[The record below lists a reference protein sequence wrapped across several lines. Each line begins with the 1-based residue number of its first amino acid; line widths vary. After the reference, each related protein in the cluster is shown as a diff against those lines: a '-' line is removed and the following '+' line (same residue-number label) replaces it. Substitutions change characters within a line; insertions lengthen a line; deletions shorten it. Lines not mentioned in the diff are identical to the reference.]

1 MATPGMRFCHGY
13 YDNNSV
19 VGSIDFWFEWLC
31 NFTQKGTMMT
41 LRTPVQTRSKLPD
54 VGTTIFTVI
63 GQLSAEHNAIN
74 LSQGA
79 PNFSCD
85 AGLIAGVTRAMQEGH
100 NQYAAMTG
108 LRTLKER
115 IADKI
120 ATLYGTRYDVDREVL
135 ITASASEGLYS
146 AISGLVHPGDEVIY
160 FEPSFD
166 SYAPIVRLQG
176 ATPVAIKLTV
186 PDFKVNWDEVSAAIT
201 SRTRM
206 IIVNSPH
213 NPSGQVFSKE
223 DLAHLARLTS
233 NTDIVI
239 LSDEVYEHVVFD
251 GEPHHG
257 MATHPELAQRSVI
270 ISSFGKTYHVT
281 GWRVGYCVAPCELM
295 EEICKVHQFLM
306 FSADTPMQY
315 AFAEHMNDPQ
325 TWLSLAP
332 FYQRKRDLLQ
342 TLLAESPFRLLPS
355 AGSFFLLAD
364 YSHFSDESDSE
375 LVKRLIVEYGVA
387 TIPLSA
393 FYTDG
398 TDNKLIRLS
407 FAKDEA
413 TLRAGAQALCRV
425 KPR

>member
-1 MATPGMRFCHGY
+1 
-13 YDNNSV
+13 
-19 VGSIDFWFEWLC
+19 
-31 NFTQKGTMMT
+31 MT
-41 LRTPVQTRSKLPD
+41 LRTPVKTRSKLPD

-63 GQLSAEHNAIN
+63 GQLSAQHNAIN

-85 AGLIAGVTRAMQEGH
+85 PQLISGVTRAMQADH
-100 NQYAAMTG
+100 NQYAPMTG
-108 LRTLKER
+108 LRPLKTR
-115 IADKI
+115 IAEKI
-120 ATLYGTRYDVDREVL
+120 SDLYGTQYDVDSEIL

-176 ATPVAIKLTV
+176 ATPIAIKLTV
-186 PDFKVNWDEVSAAIT
+186 PDFAVNWDEVRAAIT
-201 SRTRM
+201 PRTRM
-206 IIVNSPH
+206 IIINTPH
-213 NPSGQVFSKE
+213 NPSGQVFSAD
-223 DLAHLARLTS
+223 DLQQLAALTR

-251 GEPHHG
+251 EQPHHG
-257 MATHPELAQRSVI
+257 MATHPQLAQRSVI

-281 GWRVGYCVAPCELM
+281 GWRVGYCVAPSELM
-295 EEICKVHQFLM
+295 DEIVKVHQFLM

-315 AFAEHMNDPQ
+315 AFAEHMTDPQ
-325 TWLSLAP
+325 T
-332 FYQRKRDLLQ
+332 
-342 TLLAESPFRLLPS
+342 
-355 AGSFFLLAD
+355 
-364 YSHFSDESDSE
+364 SHFSDESDSE
-375 LVKRLIVEYGVA
+375 MVKRLITDYGVA

>member
-1 MATPGMRFCHGY
+1 MA
-13 YDNNSV
+13 
-19 VGSIDFWFEWLC
+19 
-31 NFTQKGTMMT
+31 
-41 LRTPVQTRSKLPD
+41 LRSAVRTRSKLPD

-63 GQLSAEHNAIN
+63 GQLSAEYNAIN

-85 AGLIAGVTRAMQEGH
+85 TRLIDGVTRAMSEGH
-100 NQYAAMTG
+100 NQYAPMTG
-108 LRTLKER
+108 LRSLKER
-115 IADKI
+115 IAAKI
-120 ATLYGTRYDVDREVL
+120 SELYGTHYDVDSEVL
-135 ITASASEGLYS
+135 ITASASEALYS

-186 PDFKVNWDEVSAAIT
+186 PDFSINWDEVRAAIT
-201 SRTRM
+201 PRTRM
-206 IIVNSPH
+206 IIVNTPH
-213 NPSGQVFSKE
+213 NPSGQVFSRN
-223 DLAHLARLTS
+223 DLDQLAALTR
-233 NTDIVI
+233 NTNIVI

-251 GEPHHG
+251 GEAHHG
-257 MATHPELAQRSVI
+257 MATHPQLGERSVI
-270 ISSFGKTYHVT
+270 VSSFGKTYHVT
-281 GWRVGYCVAPCELM
+281 GWRVGYCVAPAELM
-295 EEICKVHQFLM
+295 DELCKVHQFLM

-315 AFAEHMNDPQ
+315 AFAEQMTDPQ
-325 TWLSLAP
+325 SWLSLAA

-342 TLLAESPFRLLPS
+342 SLLADSPFRLLPS

-364 YSHFSDESDSE
+364 YSGFSGESDSDM
-375 LVKRLIVEYGVA
+375 VKRLIVECGVA

-393 FYTDG
+393 FYADG

-425 KPR
+425 TPR

>member
-1 MATPGMRFCHGY
+1 
-13 YDNNSV
+13 
-19 VGSIDFWFEWLC
+19 
-31 NFTQKGTMMT
+31 
-41 LRTPVQTRSKLPD
+41 
-54 VGTTIFTVI
+54 
-63 GQLSAEHNAIN
+63 
-74 LSQGA
+74 
-79 PNFSCD
+79 
-85 AGLIAGVTRAMQEGH
+85 MQAGH
-100 NQYAAMTG
+100 NQYASMTG
-108 LRTLKER
+108 LAPLKAR

-120 ATLYGTRYDVDREVL
+120 ASLYGTRYDAASEVL

-186 PDFKVNWDEVSAAIT
+186 PDFAVNWDEVRAAIT

-206 IIVNSPH
+206 IIINTPH
-213 NPSGQVFSKE
+213 NPSGQVFSAD
-223 DLAHLARLTS
+223 DLAQLAAITR
-233 NTDIVI
+233 NTDIII

-251 GEPHHG
+251 DVPHHG
-257 MATHPELAQRSVI
+257 MATHPGLAERSVI
-270 ISSFGKTYHVT
+270 VSSFGKTFHVT
-281 GWRVGYCVAPCELM
+281 GWRVGYCVAPAELM
-295 EEICKVHQFLM
+295 EEICKIHQFLM

-315 AFAEHMNDPQ
+315 AFAEHMADPQ
-325 TWLSLAP
+325 TWLSLAA
-332 FYQRKRDLLQ
+332 FYQRKRDLLVN
-342 TLLAESPFRLLPS
+342 LLADSPFRLLPS

-364 YSHFSDESDSE
+364 YSHFSDEQDSE
-375 LVKRLIVEYGVA
+375 MVKRLIVDYGVA

>member
-1 MATPGMRFCHGY
+1 M
-13 YDNNSV
+13 S
-19 VGSIDFWFEWLC
+19 
-31 NFTQKGTMMT
+31 
-41 LRTPVQTRSKLPD
+41 LRSPLTTRSKLPD

-63 GQLSAEHNAIN
+63 GQLSAQHHAIN

-79 PNFSCD
+79 PNFACD
-85 AGLIAGVTRAMQEGH
+85 ARLVAGVTRAMEEGH
-100 NQYAAMTG
+100 NQYAPMTG
-108 LRTLKER
+108 LPELKER
-115 IADKI
+115 IAGKI

-135 ITASASEGLYS
+135 ITASASQGIYS
-146 AISGLVHPGDEVIY
+146 AIGGLVHPGDEVIY

-186 PDFKVNWDEVSAAIT
+186 PDFSVNWDHVRAAIT
-201 SRTRM
+201 PRTRM
-206 IIVNSPH
+206 IIVNTPH
-213 NPSGQVFSKE
+213 NPSGQVFSRA
-223 DLAHLARLTS
+223 DLDQLAALTR

-251 GEPHHG
+251 GEHHHG
-257 MATHPELAQRSVI
+257 MATHPQLAERSVI

-281 GWRVGYCVAPCELM
+281 GWRVGYCVAPAVLM
-295 EEICKVHQFLM
+295 DEICKVHQFLM

-315 AFAEHMNDPQ
+315 AFAGHMTDPQ
-325 TWLSLAP
+325 SWLSLAS
-332 FYQRKRDLLQ
+332 FYQQKRDLLRL
-342 TLLAESPFRLLPS
+342 LLADSPFRLLPS
-355 AGSFFLLAD
+355 AGSFFMLAD

-375 LVKRLIVEYGVA
+375 MVKRLITDYGVA

-413 TLRAGAQALCRV
+413 TLRAGAQALCHV